1 MDQLVKN
8 VPARWVENLPNPRIG
23 PRSPTLQADSPGEGK
38 GYPLQCSG
46 LENPMDYIVHRV
58 AKSQIRL
65 SSDFHFP
72 FTSLSMITSA
82 FLGTMG
88 LFTWVSLSAR

>member
-1 MDQLVKN
+1 MAQLVKN
-8 VPARWVENLPNPRIG
+8 LPAIKGTWV
-23 PRSPTLQADSPGEGK
+23 RSLGSPGEGK
-38 GYPLQCSG
+38 GYPLQYSG